1 MGTQNRLTGIALCL
15 LSAVTAYATP
25 LKVDIGQQD
34 TAGTQS
40 GWIGWSEPS
49 QVSRVTR
56 TTTLSADFD
65 PSFTAEVGI
74 CDWRQRGNKPSG
86 DYPLVLWDAV
96 KSSSA
101 FNLTFTD
108 LKAGLYQITTFH
120 HDGNTSDAK
129 PTINITVSDAL
140 SSGRRVIEGLQ
151 QTWGPVGQTPATAT
165 FTFTS
170 DGVGSVVIRLVDNNN
185 ASNSSW
191 NEAFLNG
198 FILDSL
204 NRRANTPIPVYQS
217 IVSTS
222 LAQISWTNPEPNK
235 PGNVFKSDVYFGSI
249 EPDDQLPNYGLPRI
263 ASQITDTYV
272 ILPAALEQFKTY
284 YWVVN
289 CTELEPGEEPVV
301 LPGDL
306 WQFNANNGVPQVDA
320 GHQQYLWLN
329 NAGDPATATVV
340 LDGTVTD
347 DGLPSGQ
354 LDILWTQISGP
365 ITVPI
370 DPANVADIT
379 LVLPAVGNYVFQL
392 SGFDGDTTT
401 TDTVQINVYAT
412 PCLAAQGTP
421 GYQAPLGD
429 FNDDCWVNLEDFAVF
444 AANWLKCTSLAPCQ

>member
-1 MGTQNRLTGIALCL
+1 MSTQNRLTGTVLCL
-15 LSAVTAYATP
+15 LTAITAYATP

-34 TAGTQS
+34 ATGVQS
-40 GWIGWSEPS
+40 GWVGWSEPA
-49 QVSRVTR
+49 QVSRVSR
-56 TTTLSADFD
+56 TITLSADFD
-65 PSFTAEVGI
+65 PSFTADVGI

-151 QTWGPVGQTPATAT
+151 QTWGPVGDFPAMAT
-165 FTFTS
+165 FTFKS

-185 ASNSSW
+185 APNSSW
-191 NEAFLNG
+191 NETFLNG

-204 NRRANTPIPVYQS
+204 GRRAKAPVPAHES

-222 LAQISWTNPEPNK
+222 LKTLCWTNPEPNE
-235 PGNVFKSDVYFGSI
+235 PGTVIKSDVYFGST
-249 EPDDQLPNYGLPRI
+249 EPNKLLANYGLTRI
-263 ASQITDTYV
+263 ASQITDTC
-272 ILPAALEQFKTY
+272 ITLPAPLEQFKIY
-284 YWVVN
+284 YWLVN
-289 CTELEPGEEPVV
+289 CFDSEPGKPTVE

-306 WQFNANNGVPQVDA
+306 WSFNANNGVPQVEA
-320 GHQQYLWLN
+320 GPQQYLWLN
-329 NAGDPATATVV
+329 NAGNPATATVV

-347 DGLPSGQ
+347 DGLPAGR
-354 LDILWTQISGP
+354 LDIHWTQVSGP
-365 ITVPI
+365 ATVTL

-401 TDTVQINVYAT
+401 TDTVQVNVYAT
-412 PCLAAQGTP
+412 PCAAAKGTP
-421 GYQAPLGD
+421 GYLAPLGD
-429 FNDDCWVNLEDFAVF
+429 FNGDCWVNLADFAIF
-444 AANWLKCTSLAPCQ
+444 AANWLKCTSLAPCR